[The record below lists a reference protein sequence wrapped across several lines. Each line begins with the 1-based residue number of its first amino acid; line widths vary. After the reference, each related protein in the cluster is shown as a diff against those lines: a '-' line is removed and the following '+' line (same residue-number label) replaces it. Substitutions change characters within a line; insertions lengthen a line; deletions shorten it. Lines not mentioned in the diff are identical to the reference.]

1 MATTGPLENINIKAR
16 TFPVDGEANAVL
28 KLSGYTNEV
37 KPNGE
42 PGSDRIIK
50 SRKSGRL
57 GTIPIVIDDDRGD
70 MEFLQEIMD
79 SNDFVPFYTTTVA
92 GIVWEGN
99 VQITGDPEQGTKEG
113 VMEIEIMGTIKRQG
127 A

>member
-1 MATTGPLENINIKAR
+1 MATTGPLENININNR
-16 TFPVDGEANAVL
+16 LFPVDGEANAVY

-37 KPNGE
+37 KSNGE
-42 PGSDRIIK
+42 LGSNRIVK
-50 SRKSGRL
+50 SRKTGKL
-57 GTIPIVIDDDRGD
+57 GTVPIVIDDDRGD

-79 SNDFVPFYTTTVA
+79 SNDFVPFYTTTAA
-92 GIVWEGN
+92 GVVLEGS

-113 VMEIEIMGTIKRQG
+113 VMEIELMGEIKRQG